1 MKKDIFWK
9 NFNLGKEL
17 DISGSFIY
25 NGLRSVEEMEHLY
38 FEEESF
44 LFLYNISVGI
54 ERLLKVAIILMEHDG
69 ITDQK
74 KFEDSLRTHNH
85 QELIQR
91 IVKRPKTINLGK
103 QHNRFLEIL
112 SDFYKN
118 MRYDRFVLDNA
129 GSYDKEKKALQN
141 FITKEIGIDFSK
153 DSMMIVTPVGKEI
166 KQLLGN
172 TIGKIASEIYS
183 IIKQEAHRLNISTE
197 EIRVDSKAY
206 KIFMRQEYDFLSE
219 SRLWKEILIY
229 AINSNENGL
238 IDLLK
243 EQKSIAFDNGSMNDY
258 FECFSSSIKQL
269 KFLDELDYFYEDELE
284 ASEKK
289 ERFELLDAIADPGS
303 GFNALG

>member
-1 MKKDIFWK
+1 MKKDVFWK

-69 ITDQK
+69 IIDQK

-85 QELIQR
+85 QKLIQR
-91 IVKRPKTINLGK
+91 IVKRSKTINLEK
-103 QHNRFLEIL
+103 KHNRFLEIL
-112 SDFYKN
+112 SDFYQN

-129 GSYDKEKKALQN
+129 ESYDKEKKALQN

-172 TIGKIASEIYS
+172 TIGKIASQIYS
-183 IIKQEAHRLNISTE
+183 IIKQETQRLNIYTE
-197 EIRVDSKAY
+197 EIRTDSKAY
-206 KIFMRQEYDFLSE
+206 KIFIRQEYDFLSE
-219 SRLWKEILIY
+219 NRLWKEILIY
-229 AINSNENGL
+229 AINSNEKNGL

-243 EQKSIAFDNGSMNDY
+243 QQKSVAFDNGSMNDY
-258 FECFSSSIKQL
+258 FQCFSSPIKQL
-269 KFLDELDYFYEDELE
+269 EFLDELDYFYEDEFE
-284 ASEKK
+284 SSEKK
-289 ERFELLDAIADPGS
+289 RRFELLDAIANPRSD
-303 GFNALG
+303 FDT